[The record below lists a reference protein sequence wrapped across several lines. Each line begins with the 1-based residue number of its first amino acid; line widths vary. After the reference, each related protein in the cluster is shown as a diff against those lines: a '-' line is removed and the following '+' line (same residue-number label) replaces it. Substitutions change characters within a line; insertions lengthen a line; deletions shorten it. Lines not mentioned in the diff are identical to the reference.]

1 MAERPCNLTARSNH
15 FRFCDVADLKVVPS
29 YAATKIQNG
38 PVMAELTSN
47 QLRLLRELAF
57 YGGILIIRT
66 HDNDADYAIL
76 EKDGLVSAFA
86 QNASEVKY
94 KITKAG
100 RAAIPT

>member
-1 MAERPCNLTARSNH
+1 LNH
-15 FRFCDVADLKVVPS
+15 FRSRNVANLKVVPP

-57 YGGILIIRT
+57 YGGVLIIRT
-66 HDNDADYAIL
+66 RDNDADYAIL

-86 QNASEVKY
+86 QSASEVKY

-100 RAAIPT
+100 RAALPI